1 MIARRLLLPFCPSLI
16 TAAPY
21 KIPIN
26 VVSLFDEGSSF
37 RTLLFSAIILP
48 RMVQV
53 HGFASLLVIT
63 VFLSIYRATGFRNPH
78 VTTLIGSRNIQ
89 FINQDK
95 RTCSING
102 YLPQLRSS
110 NGQTTQLSLF
120 ARSSPPLPT
129 QSWIV
134 HLKYIVSLLLY
145 SSWQRKLIWAIHL
158 VIIYKAGQYLCTE
171 ENVQSMRNML
181 QLVNGRGTEV
191 TRIIQEGQTELNR
204 TFQVITRV
212 LLALVIYPS
221 TPNLVLIQL

>member
-1 MIARRLLLPFCPSLI
+1 MGQNYDCVMMSSPSFLSEPCLATI
-16 TAAPY
+16 IDTRN
-21 KIPIN
+21 KIPIK
-26 VVSLFDEGSSF
+26 VVSFCPV
-37 RTLLFSAIILP
+37 RILLFSATVLT

-89 FINQDK
+89 CRNQDK
-95 RTCSING
+95 RTCTING

-120 ARSSPPLPT
+120 ARSSPPLPA

-181 QLVNGRGTEV
+181 QLVSGRGTDV
-191 TRIIQEGQTELNR
+191 TRVIQEGQSELNR
-204 TFQVITRV
+204 TFQVIGRV
-212 LLALVIYPS
+212 LLALVNYP
-221 TPNLVLIQL
+221 